1 MSTHRD
7 DEISRCV
14 VVAVKKRRKSDAS
27 DNDKKSID
35 RFNEADAAN
44 KNIAAAAA
52 AAASANL

>member
-27 DNDKKSID
+27 DNDKKSIY

-44 KNIAAAAA
+44 KNIPA